1 MRNAV
6 VIGADTDLGSALAR
20 SLCRMV
26 EGGTV
31 HVTAPGP
38 ERAAAALR
46 GGSPVL
52 RPVAL
57 DVRDAAAVRA
67 LAERVGGADVVVSA
81 ASAHVVPGVRVQEQ
95 VRDLVAVNN
104 HGAHHVLASFAP
116 LLNDGG
122 RLVVVTG
129 GPCTLRHLPHPLRA
143 RFTSVSLPGLAR
155 VMDDYVTAVESGTAA
170 SEGWPG
176 WIEVASR
183 IGQVAA
189 VKAAARDLPGGR
201 DVLVNAVCPGGLPAG
216 RATAGV
222 LWPVALPPGTRTP
235 HGELVRHR
243 TVVPFEGES

>member
-1 MRNAV
+1 MGNAV
-6 VIGADTDLGSALAR
+6 LIGADTDLGPALAR
-20 SLCRMV
+20 GLRRMS

-31 HVTAPGP
+31 HVAALGP
-38 ERAAAALR
+38 ERAAAVPRAGGPALH
-46 GGSPVL
+46 PT
-52 RPVAL
+52 AL
-57 DVRDAAAVRA
+57 DVRDAAAVQA
-67 LAERVGGADVVVSA
+67 LADRVGGADVVVSA

-104 HGAHHVLASFAP
+104 HGAHNVLAAFAP

-143 RFTSVSLPGLAR
+143 RFTSASLPGLAR

-189 VKAAARDLPGGR
+189 VRAAARDLPVGR
-201 DVLVNAVCPGGLPAG
+201 DVLVNAVCPGDLPAG
-216 RATAGV
+216 RAAAEV
-222 LWPVALPPGTRTP
+222 LWPAALPAGVRTP

-243 TVVPFEGES
+243 AIVPFEGES